1 MARLLLHA
9 LSCAALTLAAT
20 GARAAPSFT
29 TLYNFQGGT
38 DGAMPAS
45 RLVAD
50 RHFNLYGTTNQ
61 TGGDTNFGTIY
72 KLAPGGTESV
82 LHLFSG
88 GNDGAQPEEGL
99 LLDKK
104 GNLNGGT
111 GGAGKTGLGTLYK
124 LTRLDKLSVLYSF
137 PRKVEVDAPNGDLIA
152 DGAGNL
158 FGTAGGGGASV
169 GVIFELTPS
178 KILSVLHEFQGADG
192 ADPFSGLITDASGTM
207 YGTTLQGG
215 TSNIGV
221 LYSLTPSGTYSVL
234 HNFSGFPHDGA
245 NPADAPV
252 LDAEGNFYGVTETG
266 GKVGLGTV
274 YKLAPGGTETILHN
288 FKGMPDGN
296 EPAGR
301 LVMDASGNLYGV
313 TSGGGSANHGMVFKV
328 APSGK
333 LTVLHNFS
341 GGADGLGPA
350 AGLLADAHGNYYG
363 TTLLGGANNLGTI
376 FKIRP

>member
-111 GGAGKTGLGTLYK
+111 GGAGKTGLGTLYR

-152 DGAGNL
+152 DGVGNL

-221 LYSLTPSGTYSVL
+221 L
-234 HNFSGFPHDGA
+234 
-245 NPADAPV
+245 
-252 LDAEGNFYGVTETG
+252 
-266 GKVGLGTV
+266 
-274 YKLAPGGTETILHN
+274 
-288 FKGMPDGN
+288 
-296 EPAGR
+296 
-301 LVMDASGNLYGV
+301 
-313 TSGGGSANHGMVFKV
+313 
-328 APSGK
+328 
-333 LTVLHNFS
+333 
-341 GGADGLGPA
+341 
-350 AGLLADAHGNYYG
+350 
-363 TTLLGGANNLGTI
+363 
-376 FKIRP
+376 